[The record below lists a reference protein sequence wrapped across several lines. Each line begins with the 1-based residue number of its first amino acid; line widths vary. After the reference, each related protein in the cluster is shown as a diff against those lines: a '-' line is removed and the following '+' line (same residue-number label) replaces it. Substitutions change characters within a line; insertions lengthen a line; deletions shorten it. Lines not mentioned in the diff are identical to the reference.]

1 VKLGLITDIHEDAP
15 RLRLA
20 LNRFHREAV
29 DQVVM
34 IGDVVSMGQSLEETC
49 RLLAEA
55 DAVGVW
61 GNHDFEL
68 CDEPSPETCERWGSA
83 IVDYMTSLKPRLDV
97 AGCHFTHIEPWLDP
111 GRLEDLWHFE
121 GSPDEHG
128 NLDRIFDAVPNR
140 LIFMGH
146 YHCWVL
152 ARPDGIV
159 DWKGESPICLDDDRY
174 FLVVGALCDG
184 DYAILDTESSEL
196 TPFHEG

>member
-97 AGCHFTHIEPWLDP
+97 AGCHFTHIELDFP
-111 GRLEDLWHFE
+111 MKCGRSIKSVCFTQR
-121 GSPDEHG
+121 S
-128 NLDRIFDAVPNR
+128 
-140 LIFMGH
+140 
-146 YHCWVL
+146 
-152 ARPDGIV
+152 
-159 DWKGESPICLDDDRY
+159 ESEFPSK
-174 FLVVGALCDG
+174 A
-184 DYAILDTESSEL
+184 SSA
-196 TPFHEG
+196 